1 MGTFLGILG
10 VGVCVWAAAIFMG
23 GVFGEI
29 GFWIFV
35 SLMIAGVITCGFHAY
50 CSLCDRLDRIE
61 KKLDKQ
67 AQPQNKEDVSC

>member
-1 MGTFLGILG
+1 MGTFLGILS

-35 SLMIAGVITCGFHAY
+35 SLMIAGFITCGFHAY

-61 KKLDKQ
+61 KKLEGLHF
-67 AQPQNKEDVSC
+67 PQKENEP